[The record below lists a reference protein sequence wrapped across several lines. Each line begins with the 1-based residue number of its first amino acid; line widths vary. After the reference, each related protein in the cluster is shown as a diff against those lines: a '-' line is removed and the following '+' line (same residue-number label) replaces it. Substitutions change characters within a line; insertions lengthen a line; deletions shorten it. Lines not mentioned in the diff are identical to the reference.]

1 MARRHHALES
11 SLLLTALGF
20 VLGAV
25 ATGLLPLLAM
35 GLGSGVS
42 GLRSYAWHVVGFT
55 LWQAFLST
63 LVSLAIAL
71 PLARALAARHFPGR
85 EIFLRLMLLPQA
97 LPAIVV
103 VLGLLGLF
111 GEAGW
116 LGGIISPYGLTGIL
130 LAHLFFNMPLATR
143 VLLTRMEAIPPESY
157 RLAAQLRFTGW
168 DVFRHVE
175 WPVLAAAIKG
185 VGGLI
190 FLLCTASF
198 TVVLVLGGGPQA
210 TTLEVAIYQALRMD
224 FDPGFAALLSLAQLL
239 LCTVAVFAA
248 GRFAQAP
255 DVFSQTLG
263 NPPIARTSLPALL
276 FDIAI
281 LGVGGA
287 ILLPPLVNIL
297 IAGVGHIALTPIL
310 LWATLASI
318 ALASAAALLSLALGW
333 ILAHAAAKRREPA
346 FRAAFAVTSLVSLI
360 MPPAV
365 MATGWFVILAPHT
378 DVGRLA
384 PLLIILLNALMAMP
398 FVRTVLEPAIADSLQ
413 RHDRLCASLGLHGL
427 NRLRLIEMRVLR
439 KPLALAAIMAFILSL
454 GDLAAITLFG
464 TGDWVT
470 LPALIY
476 RQMGHYQMAEA
487 TGTALMLALFCLL
500 LTFAIT
506 PLVRT
511 HART

>member
-11 SLLLTALGF
+11 SLLLTALGL

-25 ATGLLPLLAM
+25 AAGLLPLLAM

-63 LVSLAIAL
+63 LISLAIAL
-71 PLARALAARHFPGR
+71 PLARALAARRFPGR
-85 EIFLRLMLLPQA
+85 EVFLRLMLLPQA

-130 LAHLFFNMPLATR
+130 LAHVFFNMPLATR

-175 WPVLAAAIKG
+175 WPALAAALKG
-185 VGGLI
+185 IGGLI

-239 LCTVAVFAA
+239 LCAIAVFAA

-263 NPPIARTSLPALL
+263 NPPIARTSLPALF

-281 LGVGGA
+281 LAIGAANPAAPARQYLDCRCWSHRAHANTSLGNAHQHRTRQRCRPAQPRIGLDSGPCRSQTARACIPRCICSCLARFAHHAAGGDGNR
-287 ILLPPLVNIL
+287 LVRHPR
-297 IAGVGHIALTPIL
+297 APCRCRQAC
-310 LWATLASI
+310 
-318 ALASAAALLSLALGW
+318 AAAHHPAQCADGHALCP
-333 ILAHAAAKRREPA
+333 H
-346 FRAAFAVTSLVSLI
+346 RA
-360 MPPAV
+360 
-365 MATGWFVILAPHT
+365 G
-378 DVGRLA
+378 
-384 PLLIILLNALMAMP
+384 AL
-398 FVRTVLEPAIADSLQ
+398 
-413 RHDRLCASLGLHGL
+413 HC
-427 NRLRLIEMRVLR
+427 
-439 KPLALAAIMAFILSL
+439 
-454 GDLAAITLFG
+454 
-464 TGDWVT
+464 
-470 LPALIY
+470 
-476 RQMGHYQMAEA
+476 
-487 TGTALMLALFCLL
+487 
-500 LTFAIT
+500 
-506 PLVRT
+506 
-511 HART
+511 